1 MSRFFFLHHFLSEI
15 RINWSGKPLK
25 CLSLYSYLHNRCLK
39 AYTKFT
45 KFGLSSFNT
54 LRLSSIKSML
64 YLKNFSNHLSNCK
77 IFLIWFIKFTVLY
90 QVIQSMRKIS
100 SNLNLFKVLRC
111 TIYCIY
117 NLHIPVGKINIKF
130 FTFMC
135 FRYSQE
141 SLGLFA
147 QGRFCLLP

>member
-1 MSRFFFLHHFLSEI
+1 MHHGHVFDPHRIGFIQPQYYALIVKQTNFKNICQNIMTFICSNVKVVIQSYPCQGFFLHHFLSEI

-25 CLSLYSYLHNRCLK
+25 CLSLYSYLHNRCSK

-77 IFLIWFIKFTVLY
+77 IFLIWC
-90 QVIQSMRKIS
+90 KI
-100 SNLNLFKVLRC
+100 
-111 TIYCIY
+111 
-117 NLHIPVGKINIKF
+117 
-130 FTFMC
+130 
-135 FRYSQE
+135 YST
-141 SLGLFA
+141 
-147 QGRFCLLP
+147 R